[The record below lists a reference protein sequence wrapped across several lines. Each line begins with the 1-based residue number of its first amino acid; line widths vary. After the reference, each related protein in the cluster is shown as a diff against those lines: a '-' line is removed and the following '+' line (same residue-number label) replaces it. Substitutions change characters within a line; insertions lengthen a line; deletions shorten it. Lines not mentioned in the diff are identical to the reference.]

1 MRKEQHT
8 SPAVGLSDEAIIEGL
23 RNRDPQITRDYFYG
37 VCRIDAKTFSPENAL
52 SFASQIPPAMEP
64 ACTEAGAARTA
75 RSFNIIPY
83 EKVPFYF
90 SIMFTF
96 PTADSSD
103 HCKI

>member
-1 MRKEQHT
+1 MKKEQHT
-8 SPAVGLSDEAIIEGL
+8 SPTVGLSDEAIIEGL

-37 VCRIDAKTFSPENAL
+37 VCRIDAIVCFSNTTNYGAG
-52 SFASQIPPAMEP
+52 MHGG
-64 ACTEAGAARTA
+64 GAARTA